1 MSRRPA
7 RDVPR
12 WGAAPR
18 WVETGDELDDW
29 DTAGTVGRSTR
40 AQATVTLLLRGVLW
54 TGIALAV
61 VLGLVN
67 FAAPLTAGP
76 PPPAG
81 PASEPPPVPPPGG
94 CAELVVAAWLNGD
107 VNLLSGVPG
116 MPRGEIEPGRREAVR
131 TYTASV
137 TPGDVGWGYVIGAEV
152 RVRDDEDGWRDAG
165 VQFFSVTMVPGAGG
179 CQGWVPAALPAQV
192 AAPVLT
198 GPQPPYPVYLPATGT
213 ELSETLT
220 AFFTGMLTGEGNPE
234 RYVAPGTVVPVLA
247 PPPYREVAVTELRT
261 TEEAAV
267 DRSGAVPPDGTVVP
281 LLVTVATDEDYL
293 PLVYPVTVGVR
304 GGRWEVIAIE
314 PLVGTNGD

>member
-1 MSRRPA
+1 MRRSPGWSWRSPGPAATGPTWTGPPRPCGRPTICSRTPGSPRSRSRCGSWASCSPCRGCARSRSPRSCGPRSAICWDRAGRRRRTGRTEDGGALSEATRRVGARCVPPDRLDDRSTGGRLGRMSRRPA

-198 GPQPPYPVYLPATGT
+198 G
-213 ELSETLT
+213 
-220 AFFTGMLTGEGNPE
+220 
-234 RYVAPGTVVPVLA
+234 
-247 PPPYREVAVTELRT
+247 
-261 TEEAAV
+261 
-267 DRSGAVPPDGTVVP
+267 
-281 LLVTVATDEDYL
+281 
-293 PLVYPVTVGVR
+293 
-304 GGRWEVIAIE
+304 
-314 PLVGTNGD
+314 